1 MIARDSLLSEGPSNF
16 QQKGEDHTI
25 KKGERSMFQSYMPP
39 AIPVSPVLFS
49 AQTSSLFT
57 ISALHFSSFEGSD
70 LFPVMLDSMYLH
82 V

>member
-1 MIARDSLLSEGPSNF
+1 MISRDSLLSEGPSNF
-16 QQKGEDHTI
+16 QQKGEDHTR

-49 AQTSSLFT
+49 AQTSLFT